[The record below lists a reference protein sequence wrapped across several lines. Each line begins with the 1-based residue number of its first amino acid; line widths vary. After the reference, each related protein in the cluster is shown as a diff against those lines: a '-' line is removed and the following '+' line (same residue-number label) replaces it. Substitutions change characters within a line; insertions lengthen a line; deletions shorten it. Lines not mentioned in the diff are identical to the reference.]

1 LNFFIYSTIADT
13 LAKGIDKGYRK
24 GIASVVLLNKKEI
37 LRLADTPELFKISYT
52 DVDKVALT
60 NFKIE
65 AFTVAGVMSYECEEK
80 LKQLAVELQE
90 GKHPLAKGEK
100 DIKKIWADEAYNIL
114 ADYVQMPDMPP
125 PNYLNTNLRT
135 AMQSSYHAAQYI
147 RLQDESVKD
156 LYPAYQYKTLADS
169 RVREAHM
176 KLHDMIWASNDPV
189 WDKIWPPNG
198 WNCRCYIKPLNQD
211 EKANSNVQPITP
223 PEKVSDIA
231 REGRIGKDFERNPGQ
246 AMSIYGKWKDSKLK
260 DINYELL
267 NGQLKEYFSTN
278 KFMETDLAIIF
289 PPVTKLGE
297 ALAKYD
303 GDLEKAID
311 DNALVEDK
319 IEFSK
324 ENWEKLFPNNRM
336 STQLGEL
343 KLGENQFEK
352 FAKADSGKRKD
363 FLGMFY
369 QTLNE
374 PLFVILDKVQGKTKY
389 IGSYIGENNTRHFIA
404 ITIDRDD
411 LKIVISGHL
420 EKRNQIL
427 KTIKNGELLHTRL
440 TALDPAPPES
450 PKQFSFD
457 RGRFDMSNIMRLSGI
472 DKFKTNA
479 LQVLKHPDE
488 IWGETYNHNGV
499 TNSEVHYIRYRVEG
513 FELVKVNNSTPYDYS
528 FVEYARIDEFR
539 KGVLIQDNLALNLEA
554 TES

>member
-1 LNFFIYSTIADT
+1 LNFFIYNTIANT

-60 NFKIE
+60 NFKVE

-114 ADYVQMPDMPP
+114 ADYVQIPDMPP

-135 AMQSSYHAAQYI
+135 AMQSSYHASQYI
-147 RLQDESVKD
+147 RLQDDSVRD

-198 WNCRCYIKPLNQD
+198 WNCRCYIKPLNQ
-211 EKANSNVQPITP
+211 EEALNSNVQPMTP

-246 AMSIYGKWKDSKLK
+246 IGSIWGKWLQSKLDGK
-260 DINYELL
+260 VYETISNEIVHAGYRMPKWETVEPLL
-267 NGQLKEYFSTN
+267 LKNASPEP
-278 KFMETDLAIIF
+278 E
-289 PPVTKLGE
+289 PV
-297 ALAKYD
+297 
-303 GDLEKAID
+303 
-311 DNALVEDK
+311 
-319 IEFSK
+319 EFSK
-324 ENWEKLFPNNRM
+324 ENFVKLFGELPGSVN
-336 STQLGEL
+336 TVLGEYKLADVFFQKLEERDQGNRRKIL
-343 KLGENQFEK
+343 KYIKPTMEVPHMVFV
-352 FAKADSGKRKD
+352 DKD
-363 FLGMFY
+363 NG
-369 QTLNE
+369 T
-374 PLFVILDKVQGKTKY
+374 LFVKAFKTDNAETIYAGILKQLND
-389 IGSYIGENNTRHFIA
+389 EE
-404 ITIDRDD
+404 
-411 LKIVISGHL
+411 IVISFYD
-420 EKRNQIL
+420 K
-427 KTIKNGELLHTRL
+427 KNINNKVNEGKFLVYQSLF
-440 TALDPAPPES
+440 PAS
-450 PKQFSFD
+450 DNAWGLPKFTHD
-457 RGRFDMSNIMRLSGI
+457 GGRVNYVKLVTFKDTSK
-472 DKFKTNA
+472 DKAATQ
-479 LQVLKHPDE
+479 QVLKDANE

-499 TNSEVHYIRYRVEG
+499 TNSELHYIRYRVEG

-528 FVEYARIDEFR
+528 IIEYSRIDEFR
-539 KGVLIQDNLALNLEA
+539 KGVLIQDDLKLNLESIEA
-554 TES
+554 